1 MLGIIHQWMNRKQP
15 KYILWKL
22 AKINKLEIYWHW
34 YLKKQLN
41 SHGSQ
46 GENVE
51 IEWEFHTQEQ
61 IKEMVWTTQVEDIQ
75 HVSKTKEWR
84 EKSCSLCLYVFYC

>member
-1 MLGIIHQWMNRKQP
+1 MEASKNKQ
-15 KYILWKL
+15 I
-22 AKINKLEIYWHW
+22 EIYWHW

-51 IEWEFHTQEQ
+51 IEWEFHT
-61 IKEMVWTTQVEDIQ
+61 
-75 HVSKTKEWR
+75 
-84 EKSCSLCLYVFYC
+84 